1 MNLKDSVIRAV
12 ESQRK
17 ALIDLSLKIFNH
29 PELAFNE
36 VKASTWLKAYLEKK
50 GFQVESGIAQLPTAF
65 RATYGKGKPRIAFLA
80 EYDALPGLGHGCGHN
95 LIGAI
100 AVGGA
105 VAGRLAIDKYGGC
118 LEVMGTPAEEGSGGK
133 VLMLEKGAFDDID
146 CALIVHPG
154 SRNAPL
160 TGALA
165 CSTLQVEFFG
175 KEAHAA
181 AKPEE
186 GINALEAMILAF
198 NSINS
203 LRQHIK
209 DSSRIHG
216 IITHGG
222 DAPNVVP
229 GHTSATFL
237 VRAEQDSYLDI
248 LGEKVLNCFK
258 GAAQATGARLEYRW
272 EGVRY
277 AALKSNRALA
287 QIFGKNLESLHRT
300 VEPYELKGGFGSTD
314 MGNVSSI
321 VPVIHPSIAI
331 ASKKISTHSK
341 EFAAAASSEP
351 GFKGLMDG
359 AKALAMSVVDLLE
372 KPENLKKIREEFLR
386 G

>member
-1 MNLKDSVIRAV
+1 MTLKDSVVRAV
-12 ESQRK
+12 DSQKK
-17 ALIDLSLKIFNH
+17 ALIELSLKIFNH

-36 VKASTWLKAYLEKK
+36 VEASNLLKDYLQKQ
-50 GFQVESGIAQLPTAF
+50 GFEVESGIAGLPTAF
-65 RATYGKGKPRIAFLA
+65 RARYGKGKPRIAFLA

-100 AVGGA
+100 AAGGA
-105 VAGRLAIDKYGGC
+105 TASRLAIDKYGGSV
-118 LEVMGTPAEEGSGGK
+118 EVIGTPAEEGSGGK
-133 VLMLEKGAFDDID
+133 VIMLEKGVFSDID
-146 CALIVHPG
+146 CALLVHPG

-165 CSTLQVEFFG
+165 CITLQVEFFG

-203 LRQHIK
+203 LRQHMK

-229 GHTSATFL
+229 GHTAATFL

-248 LGEKVLNCFK
+248 LGDKVLNCFK
-258 GAAQATGARLEYRW
+258 GASQATGAKLEYRW

-277 AALKSNRALA
+277 AALKANKTLA
-287 QIFGKNLESLHRT
+287 EIFGKNLETLHRT
-300 VEPYELKGGFGSTD
+300 LEPYELRGGFGSTD
-314 MGNVSSI
+314 MGNVSSV
-321 VPVIHPSIAI
+321 VPAIHPSIAI
-331 ASKKISTHSK
+331 APKTVSTHSK

-351 GFKGLMDG
+351 GFEGLIDG
-359 AKALAMSVVDLLE
+359 ARALAMTAVDLLE
-372 KPENLKKIREEFLR
+372 RPENLQAVKEEFLR

>member
-1 MNLKDSVIRAV
+1 MSLKDSAVRAV
-12 ESQRK
+12 DSQEK

-50 GFQVESGIAQLPTAF
+50 GFRIESGVAGLPTAF
-65 RATYGKGKPRIAFLA
+65 RATYGKGKPHIAFLA

-105 VAGRLAIDKYGGC
+105 VAGRLAIDKYGGS
-118 LEVMGTPAEEGSGGK
+118 LEVIGTPAEEGSGGK
-133 VLMLEKGAFDDID
+133 ALMLEKGVFDDID
-146 CALIVHPG
+146 CALLVHPG

-165 CSTLQVEFFG
+165 CLTLQVEFFG

-203 LRQHIK
+203 LRQHMK

-229 GHTSATFL
+229 GHTAATFL

-277 AALKSNRALA
+277 AALKANRALA
-287 QIFGKNLESLHRT
+287 EIFGKNLEALHRAL
-300 VEPYELKGGFGSTD
+300 EPYELKGGFGSTD

-321 VPVIHPSIAI
+321 VPAIHPSIAI
-331 ASKKISTHSK
+331 ASKKVSTHSK
-341 EFAAAASSEP
+341 EFAAAASSES
-351 GFKGLMDG
+351 GFKGLVDG
-359 AKALAMSVVDLLE
+359 AKALAMTVVDLLE
-372 KPENLKKIREEFLR
+372 KPENQQKMKEEFLR